1 MKAEGRRQKAQETPR
16 NGVVI
21 FAIVLVCVS
30 VVLVFATRRTPVPH
44 HFGVAGTTIESNHAN
59 AAAPTLTPVLQINVS
74 NSDVSLI
81 SNQIVVHERSD
92 SISLER
98 IRTALDEESHKTKA
112 PLTDADLQNISGRIF
127 KKEEWHNAGSQTI
140 SALIESYY
148 FAMREGDLMLIPNC
162 LSPKQ
167 LLDWPIRSRG
177 TTKDIYS
184 AAVRDEQQYQIRNLT
199 EHGNEYIIDVTHFM
213 TDGNEIGEQFEIINI
228 SNAWKIAGVLG
239 ALNYGHHPGS
249 LLPPGVQPL
258 Q

>member
-1 MKAEGRRQKAQETPR
+1 MKDEGRRLKEKEKLR
-16 NGVVI
+16 KGVLI
-21 FAIVLVCVS
+21 FAIAIVCAS
-30 VVLVFATRRTPVPH
+30 VVLLFAARRTPVPH
-44 HFGVAGTTIESNHAN
+44 QFVAAETTIESNQAN
-59 AAAPTLTPVLQINVS
+59 VAVPTLPPVLQLNVS
-74 NSDVSLI
+74 NSDVSLM
-81 SNQIVVHERSD
+81 SNQVVVYERSN

-127 KKEEWHNAGSQTI
+127 KKEEWHDAGSQTI
-140 SALIESYY
+140 SALLESYY
-148 FAMREGDLMLIPNC
+148 FAMREGDLMLISNC

-177 TTKDIYS
+177 TTKVAYS
-184 AAVRDEQQYQIRNLT
+184 AAVRDEQQYQIRNMT
-199 EHGNEYIIDVTHFM
+199 ERGNEYIIDVTHFM
-213 TDGNEIGEQFEIINI
+213 ADGNEIGEQFEIINI